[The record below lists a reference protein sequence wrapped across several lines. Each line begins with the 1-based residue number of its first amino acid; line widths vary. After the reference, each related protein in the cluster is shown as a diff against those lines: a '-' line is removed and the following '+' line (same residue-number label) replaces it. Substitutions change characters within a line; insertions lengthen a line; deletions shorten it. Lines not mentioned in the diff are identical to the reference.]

1 MNLKAFLKGLENTID
16 ESLLA
21 LSRNQTLEMSKRQEE
36 NLIDLRN
43 FYHKT
48 LRNPWKDRGRLVFLT
63 EGIQSLQL
71 GEGQYHSREQPWEK
85 RTFFICPSLP
95 LILGRK
101 AATRVRGNGF
111 IQVQY
116 RNLDEAKTHLQYRR
130 AG

>member
-48 LRNPWKDRGRLVFLT
+48 LRNPWKDRGWLVHLT

-71 GEGQYHSREQPWEK
+71 EKVSTTAENNLGKRELSSYALLS
-85 RTFFICPSLP
+85 PS
-95 LILGRK
+95 
-101 AATRVRGNGF
+101 
-111 IQVQY
+111 Y
-116 RNLDEAKTHLQYRR
+116 W
-130 AG
+130 AGK